1 MIVAGVEFFF
11 YFVLCDIR
19 FVEYNV
25 FQFIVLASGGC
36 CLVVAKCKYT
46 KKSKTVGW
54 LFFVWYAGAPPAIV
68 SRTGYL
74 RSGFFVCKFKN
85 YVYLFEIQINM
96 INLPMPA

>member
-25 FQFIVLASGGC
+25 FQFVVLAGGGC

-54 LFFVWYAGAPPAIV
+54 LFFLYGMQAPRLRLSRRRGACVADFLFANFKIIFIC
-68 SRTGYL
+68 L
-74 RSGFFVCKFKN
+74 R
-85 YVYLFEIQINM
+85 YR
-96 INLPMPA
+96 